1 MKKLL
6 SILFLTSLFACNQNL
21 NDNSQ
26 AVTAPR
32 VLGNVSSKAMV
43 VSAHQEASKVGVEI
57 MKQGGNAFDAA
68 IAVQFA
74 LAVVYPQAGN
84 IGGGGFAVYRKADG
98 EIGTLDFREKAP
110 KAASKDMYLDD
121 QGNVIK
127 GLSVTGHKS
136 YGVPG
141 SVDGMVKLHEKYGSL
156 PFSDLVQPS
165 VNLAYDGVLLTEYQA
180 QMLNKFKGVFIEQN
194 GANAY
199 LLKDTPWITGD
210 TLYHKALAGTLAQIR
225 DKGRAGFYEGI
236 VADQIVKNAIR
247 GNGLITYE
255 DLKAYHSVWR
265 TPIKTEYKSYDIIS
279 MPPPSSGGIAL
290 SQLFMGSARY
300 DFGAMG
306 HNTTETIHAM
316 VELERR
322 VYADRATF
330 LGDPDFVDVPQKML
344 LSSSYNQKR
353 FSDILPNKKTP
364 SSVIKEGKVDII
376 ESVETTHFSI
386 IDKAGNAISI
396 TTTLNGSFGS
406 KVLVKGAGF
415 FMNNE
420 MDDFSA
426 KPGEANQYG
435 LVGAEANAIT
445 PEKRMLSSMTPTI
458 VLKNDS
464 LFMVLGT
471 PGGSTIITSVY
482 QTILNVID
490 HGMTMQ
496 EAVNAPKFHHQWL
509 PDVVLFEENRF
520 DDKVLNK
527 LEKME
532 HQLDY
537 RKAFGK
543 VESILVMKDG
553 QLEGAAD
560 ATRNPDSFAA
570 GY

>member
-1 MKKLL
+1 
-6 SILFLTSLFACNQNL
+6 
-21 NDNSQ
+21 
-26 AVTAPR
+26 
-32 VLGNVSSKAMV
+32 
-43 VSAHQEASKVGVEI
+43 
-57 MKQGGNAFDAA
+57 
-68 IAVQFA
+68 
-74 LAVVYPQAGN
+74 
-84 IGGGGFAVYRKADG
+84 
-98 EIGTLDFREKAP
+98 
-110 KAASKDMYLDD
+110 
-121 QGNVIK
+121 
-127 GLSVTGHKS
+127 
-136 YGVPG
+136 
-141 SVDGMVKLHEKYGSL
+141 
-156 PFSDLVQPS
+156 
-165 VNLAYDGVLLTEYQA
+165 
-180 QMLNKFKGVFIEQN
+180 MLNKFKEVFIEQN
-194 GANAY
+194 GSNAY
-199 LLKDTPWITGD
+199 IIKDTPWIAGD

-236 VADQIVKNAIR
+236 VADQVVKNAIR
-247 GNGLITYE
+247 GKGLITYE
-255 DLKAYHSVWR
+255 DLKAYQSVWR

-290 SQLFMGSARY
+290 SQLFMGSAQY

-306 HNTTETIHAM
+306 HNTSETIHAM

-330 LGDPDFVDVPQKML
+330 LGDPDFVDVPQEML

-364 SSVIKEGKVDII
+364 SSVIKEGKVDVI

-386 IDKAGNAISI
+386 VDKDGNAISI

-426 KPGEANQYG
+426 KPGEPNQYG
-435 LVGAEANAIT
+435 LVGAEANSIT

-464 LFMVLGT
+464 LFMVVGT

-490 HGMTMQ
+490 HNMTMQ

-520 DDKVLNK
+520 DERVLNK

-537 RKAFGK
+537 RKALGK